1 MLHSV
6 INEVDIFMCLV
17 DMKYLLILILQFRVL
32 EFIISFFL
40 ILGNVLSPWKSTG
53 ALGSQYL
60 IGKMTRT
67 SGLVALPR
75 APLHEAPLP
84 CHSTENAFPVA
95 PSSTFR
101 AEPFTDVT
109 ELEEGRNEA

>member
-1 MLHSV
+1 M
-6 INEVDIFMCLV
+6 
-17 DMKYLLILILQFRVL
+17 IL
-32 EFIISFFL
+32 E
-40 ILGNVLSPWKSTG
+40 NVLSPWKNTG

-60 IGKMTRT
+60 IGKMTMT
-67 SGLVALPR
+67 SGLLALPR
-75 APLHEAPLP
+75 APLQEAPLP

-101 AEPFTDVT
+101 AEPFTVVT